1 MQKEISVISKHLF
14 NKDNPGEL
22 EKSEIENLI
31 LQYPYFAAARVLLAQ
46 NSFNDNPVT
55 GEALI
60 TAGLFVH
67 NPLRLNWLL
76 NNPEDSTGE
85 LSFSLPK
92 EEVPEQLPV
101 LKDELADLPPAVPE
115 EEVIDLTPVIMQNR
129 IELADQPL
137 SESVQ
142 EVIEVAPKTES
153 GFNEPAERLFSV
165 LEKEDIDCKLEKE
178 EKNIPISFIEEVK
191 VANGLSAYNTGKQQP
206 EFASFEEENNELAT
220 EETVEEKQVTH
231 SSDEFPIAFQ
241 SYHTIDYFA
250 SQGIRLQASDLT
262 KDKFGM
268 QLKSFTEWLRSMKKI
283 PSAQAEALGHPDD
296 DYRHQHVVQNAAHS
310 IETKEIVTEAMAEV
324 WAKQGNHDR
333 AIAIYHKLSLQNTGK
348 SGYFAAKIDQL
359 KVK

>member
-46 NSFNDNPVT
+46 NSFNDNAVT
-55 GEALI
+55 SEALI

-76 NNPEDSTGE
+76 NNLEESTGE
-85 LSFSLPK
+85 LSFSLPE
-92 EEVPEQLPV
+92 EEVSEQLPV
-101 LKDELADLPPAVPE
+101 LKDELSDLPPTVPK
-115 EEVIDLTPVIMQNR
+115 EEVLDLTPEIV
-129 IELADQPL
+129 
-137 SESVQ
+137 
-142 EVIEVAPKTES
+142 
-153 GFNEPAERLFSV
+153 
-165 LEKEDIDCKLEKE
+165 EDR
-178 EKNIPISFIEEVK
+178 
-191 VANGLSAYNTGKQQP
+191 NTGIQQP
-206 EFASFEEENNELAT
+206 EFASFEEENSELATYNNQNTLHGGRPDKFEEENSELAT
-220 EETVEEKQVTH
+220 EEPVEEKQVTH

-262 KDKFGM
+262 KDKFGL

-283 PSAQAEALGHPDD
+283 PSAQAEAFGHPED